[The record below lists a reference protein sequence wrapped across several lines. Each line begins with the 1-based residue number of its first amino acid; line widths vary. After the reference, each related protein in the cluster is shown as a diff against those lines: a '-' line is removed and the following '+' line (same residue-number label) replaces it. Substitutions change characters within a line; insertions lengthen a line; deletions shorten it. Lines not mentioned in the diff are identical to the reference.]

1 MISAINLRINVLM
14 ALGTPCA
21 RPTTVQ
27 CAPELADGDW
37 DLAGA
42 NRKHEWVRNTLTDP
56 MEVTSPAVAA
66 QIAGEPEMMTVT
78 DLAENNE
85 NSK

>member
-1 MISAINLRINVLM
+1 MIFVRQKSRR
-14 ALGTPCA
+14 TP
-21 RPTTVQ
+21 RLT
-27 CAPELADGDW
+27 
-37 DLAGA
+37 AGGSGHGGA
-42 NRKHEWVRNTLTDP
+42 SQGYGWVRNNLVDP

-78 DLAENNE
+78 DSAENNE